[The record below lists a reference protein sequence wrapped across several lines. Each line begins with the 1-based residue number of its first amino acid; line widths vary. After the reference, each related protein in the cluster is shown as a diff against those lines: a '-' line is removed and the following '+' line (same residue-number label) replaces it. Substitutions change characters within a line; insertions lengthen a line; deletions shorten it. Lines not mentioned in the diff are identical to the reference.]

1 MLIKNPLLLPSL
13 KAAGNIV
20 IGKSTL
26 PCFVLDWAGFPAEAG
41 PDGCVDARF
50 ALSKDIASKLRELS
64 LATELSS
71 PDDLG
76 RWAADCCMIATA
88 GCVSALSKLLADS
101 AVVIGADGS
110 TAWIPKERKESLS
123 NWISTRIW
131 RLSSLTKRTGHDPE
145 SLSLIGLPDKEERVP
160 MITAPAVSNVAV
172 LSETLEKK
180 EDSPHY
186 DYRAVAARLGKMY
199 RVHLGTGDLPLRSLH
214 VRRTKGNGSEEVGDV
229 RMARTKG
236 GKIIIVVMGDVY
248 PPGPRDKI
256 LPLGEGKHDFEVEYD
271 QTSVFLEDW
280 VLNGEEQSL
289 GMIEEIGDVPGLK
302 GEARSFRYSPGFL
315 RSNPEGKAEDDGL
328 YRSVAIS
335 PVPKGLENLAVGDEA
350 IIEEGDVFVD
360 RGDGQWFSIISIHAE
375 RRGRFVPDGDETPS
389 FHLLSTTP
397 TAQVG
402 SNAGG
407 GLAADAYPEQYENES
422 TDTDVNLDDLLS
434 GYVCM
439 EAVDSAARDCELVTT
454 RTVKGKDCISVLLA
468 KGPKVMMFKVGDY
481 VPTRHRGRTCGGQS
495 KIVALKDDRVVFHT
509 EDGVAYAEM
518 YEDLAKRVGYWDKIK
533 APGVRVPPEDQE
545 GSVTIPT
552 TNLPTSYERGA
563 PVGVKAGELAKEFGV
578 SMKIIVE
585 IAKAYNIE
593 VRNASTILKPGQ
605 ADRLRALHTG
615 PGAKLAG
622 RAYGSRPRWGQ
633 GQVNKKAPDG

>member
-26 PCFVLDWAGFPAEAG
+26 PCFILDWAGFPAEAG

-180 EDSPHY
+180 EDSPPY

-199 RVHLGTGDLPLRSLH
+199 RVHLGTGNIH
-214 VRRTKGNGSEEVGDV
+214 VRRTNKNGSEEVGAV
-229 RMARTKG
+229 RMDRTKG
-236 GKIIIVVMGDVY
+236 GKIVVLTTRKY
-248 PPGPRDKI
+248 KASA
-256 LPLGEGKHDFEVEYD
+256 PLSFLGADRQSVADDMFVAEYN

-280 VLNGEEQSL
+280 VLNGEEQSP

-315 RSNPEGKAEDDGL
+315 RSNPNPEDKAKDDGL

-335 PVPKGLENLAVGDEA
+335 PVPKGLENLGSGDMGGGGLAVVDSA

-360 RGDGQWFSIISIHAE
+360 RVDGQWFSIGSIHAQ
-375 RRGRFVPDGDETPS
+375 RRGRFAPDGDETPS
-389 FHLLSTTP
+389 FHLFSTTP
-397 TAQVG
+397 TAQIRPCNGVESG
-402 SNAGG
+402 AWPRDG
-407 GLAADAYPEQYENES
+407 ADAYPEQYENES
-422 TDTDVNLDDLLS
+422 TDTDVTLDDLLS

-439 EAVDSAARDCELVTT
+439 EAVDSASRDCELVVT

-468 KGPKVMMFKVGDY
+468 KGPKIMMFKVGDC
-481 VPTRHRGRTCGGQS
+481 VPGQS
-495 KIVALKDDRVVFHT
+495 KIVALKDDRVVFHA

-545 GSVTIPT
+545 GSETLPT

-563 PVGVKAGELAKEFGV
+563 PVGVKVGELAKEFGV
-578 SMKIIVE
+578 STKIIVE
-585 IAKAYNIE
+585 IAKANNIE

-605 ADRLRALHTG
+605 ADRLRAR
-615 PGAKLAG
+615 LAG
-622 RAYGSRPRWGQ
+622 RAYKG
-633 GQVNKKAPDG
+633 K

>member
-76 RWAADCCMIATA
+76 RWAAGCCMIATA

-101 AVVIGADGS
+101 AVVVGVDGCA
-110 TAWIPKERKESLS
+110 AWMPKERKESLS

-180 EDSPHY
+180 EDSPPY

-229 RMARTKG
+229 RMDRTKG

-302 GEARSFRYSPGFL
+302 GKARSFRYSPGFL

-360 RGDGQWFSIISIHAE
+360 RGDGQWFSIISIRSEITAK
-375 RRGRFVPDGDETPS
+375 ETPS

-397 TAQVG
+397 TAQLHGRAVVVG
-402 SNAGG
+402 GAWPRDV
-407 GLAADAYPEQYENES
+407 ADAYPEQYENES

-439 EAVDSAARDCELVTT
+439 EAVDSAASGCELVTT

-468 KGPKVMMFKVGDY
+468 KGPKVMTFKVGDY
-481 VPTRHRGRTCGGQS
+481 VPGQS
-495 KIVALKDDRVVFHT
+495 KIVALKDDRVVFRA
-509 EDGVAYAEM
+509 EDGVVYAEM

-545 GSVTIPT
+545 GSENLPT

-563 PVGVKAGELAKEFGV
+563 PVGVKVGELAKEFGV
-578 SMKIIVE
+578 STKIIVE
-585 IAKAYNIE
+585 IAKTYNIE

-605 ADRLRALHTG
+605 ADRLRA
-615 PGAKLAG
+615 KLAG
-622 RAYGSRPRWGQ
+622 RAY
-633 GQVNKKAPDG
+633 K